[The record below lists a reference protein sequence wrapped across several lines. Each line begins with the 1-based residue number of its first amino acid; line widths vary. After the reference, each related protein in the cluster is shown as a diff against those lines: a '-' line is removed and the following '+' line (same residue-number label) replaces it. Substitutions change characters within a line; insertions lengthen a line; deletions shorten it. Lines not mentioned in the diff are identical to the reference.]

1 MQLLHIDSSILG
13 DGSVSRAL
21 SAQAVANWRERVP
34 GLHVV
39 HRDLAA
45 EPLSHISGEHFAA
58 RATPAEARTPEQ
70 QREIEA
76 SDQAL
81 EEFLASDIVV
91 IGTPMY
97 NFTVPTQL
105 KAWIDRLAIA
115 GKTFK
120 YTAEGA
126 VGLAGGKKVIV
137 VSARGGVYSEGTP
150 FAAIDFQEPYLR
162 ALFGF
167 LGITDI
173 SFVRAEGVAISP
185 EYKERAVAAAREA
198 IATQLVVAEAA

>member
-1 MQLLHIDSSILG
+1 M
-13 DGSVSRAL
+13 
-21 SAQAVANWRERVP
+21 VATWRERVP
-34 GLHVV
+34 GLRVV
-39 HRDLAA
+39 RRDLAA
-45 EPLSHISGEHFAA
+45 EPLSHISGAHFLA

-70 QREIEA
+70 ERESEA
-76 SDQAL
+76 SDQAV
-81 EEFLASDIVV
+81 EELIASDIVV

-115 GKTFK
+115 GKTFQ

-137 VSARGGVYSEGTP
+137 VSSRGGVYSEGSP
-150 FAAIDFQEPYLR
+150 AAAIDFQEPYLR

-173 SFVRAEGVAISP
+173 AFVRAEGVAISP
-185 EYKERAVAAAREA
+185 EHKERAVAAARQA
-198 IATQLVVAEAA
+198 IAAQELVAEAA

>member
-1 MQLLHIDSSILG
+1 MRLLHRDSSILG

-21 SAQAVANWRERVP
+21 SAQVAANWRERVP
-34 GLHVV
+34 GLRVAY
-39 HRDLAA
+39 RDLAA
-45 EPLSHISGEHFAA
+45 EPLAHLTGAQFAA
-58 RATPAEARTPEQ
+58 RALPVEERGAALQ
-70 QREIEA
+70 QDIEA

-81 EEFLASDIVV
+81 QEFLDADIVV
-91 IGTPMY
+91 IGAPMY
-97 NFTVPTQL
+97 NFTVSTQL

-137 VSARGGVYSEGTP
+137 VSSRGGVYSEGTP
-150 FAAIDFQEPYLR
+150 HAAIDFQEPYLR

-185 EYKERAVAAAREA
+185 EHKERAVATARQA
-198 IATQLVVAEAA
+198 IAAELVVAEAA